1 MIFDDTAEKLKG
13 FSDDG
18 IEEESV
24 PQMMTFNCTDIIWDF
39 DEHDHD
45 EEMMNKV
52 PKSLTIELEIDDEM
66 TVVYINDLITEE
78 LSSITGWCVLSYSCK
93 EYEAL

>member
-24 PQMMTFNCTDIIWDF
+24 PQMMTFNCTDIVWDF
-39 DEHDHD
+39 GEYEQD
-45 EEMMNKV
+45 EEV
-52 PKSLTIELEIDDEM
+52 PNSLTVELEIDDEM
-66 TVVYINDLITEE
+66 TVVYINELITTE
-78 LSSITGWCVLSYSCK
+78 LSSITGWCVLSYFCE